1 MKTFLALSFASVCGA
16 ATGQTP
22 AANPMPDGSRDL
34 YVGVGAASTPDYPG
48 ARARRVAAVPLI
60 QMAWSGGVFISGM
73 SVGMHLSRQPSVEFG
88 PLLALHP
95 SRDQDGEGRSAGGIT
110 EPVAGFLDPGSDA
123 FTTRF
128 SAGSQ
133 DGLTGM
139 DKISARVQGGG
150 FFNGYLTPSVRITSN
165 LLYGA
170 GAERHGLVLNL
181 GLQRVAAAIAA
192 NHKLAFGAGV
202 SLANRSYH
210 ATYFGVQFHE
220 SVASGYAQ
228 YEPGGGVKDVYL
240 GAGWNWALSPSWMVT
255 SGARVTR
262 LMGDARHS
270 PLVQRPT
277 NVTVTT
283 GIAYRF

>member
-1 MKTFLALSFASVCGA
+1 MKTFLALSFASVCCTA
-16 ATGQTP
+16 LGQTP

-34 YVGVGAASTPDYPG
+34 YLGVGATSAPDYPG
-48 ARARRVAAVPLI
+48 ARGRDVAAVPLI
-60 QMAWSGGVFISGM
+60 QMQWSRGIFISGM
-73 SVGMHLSRQPSVEFG
+73 SAGMHLSQQPSVEFG

-95 SRDQDGEGRSAGGIT
+95 RRDQDGSGRGAGGII
-110 EPVAGFLDPGSDA
+110 EPVAGFLDPTDA
-123 FTTRF
+123 YATRF
-128 SAGSQ
+128 SAGAQ
-133 DGLTGM
+133 DGLMGM

-150 FFNGYLTPSVRITSN
+150 FFNIYLTPSLRITTN

-170 GAERHGLVLNL
+170 GAERHGLVANV
-181 GLQRVAAAIAA
+181 GLQRVAAQVAA
-192 NHKLAFGAGV
+192 NHKLSLGAGV

-228 YEPGGGVKDVYL
+228 YEPGAGVQDVYL

-255 SGARVTR
+255 SSARVTR
-262 LMGDARHS
+262 LMGDARKS

-277 NVTVTT
+277 NLTVTT